1 MACNKITFIINPQ
14 AGNGLVKKE
23 WAKIRPRAKNRL
35 GNFSEYQT
43 RGPGDASILTKKAI
57 TSGSDLIVSVGGDGT
72 LNEVI
77 NGFVN
82 QDLSI
87 NKDALLGIV
96 PCGTGC
102 DFIKN
107 ILLPKSVDNLL
118 DLMAARQTR
127 LIDLGRIEL
136 MDHSGQKTTRFFHNV
151 TSFGLGGE
159 VDERVNN
166 TTKFFGGFISFIWAT
181 IVSVL
186 CYEKK
191 RISLYLDD
199 QPGQDFNTWNIAV
212 ANGQYHGGGMWIAPQ
227 AVIDDGWFD
236 ITVLG
241 DFSLLEVFMNLSK
254 LYKGT
259 HLKLKKVKTFRAKK
273 ISAHSNQKVL
283 LDVDG
288 EQPGTLPITIEMVH
302 NAIHIISPPNIP
314 TVSPITG

>member
-1 MACNKITFIINPQ
+1 LTEKVTFIVNPN
-14 AGNGLVKKE
+14 AGNGYVRKKWVE
-23 WAKIRPRAKNRL
+23 IKVRAEERL
-35 GNFSEYQT
+35 GPYDEHLT
-43 RGPGDASILTKKAI
+43 EGPGDATILTKKAI
-57 TSGSDLIVSVGGDGT
+57 ASGSNLIVSVGGDGT

-82 QDLSI
+82 HDFSI
-87 NKDALLGIV
+87 NKEVFLGLI

-102 DFIKN
+102 DFTKSVS
-107 ILLPKSVDNLL
+107 LPKSWDRLF
-118 DLMAARQTR
+118 DLIASRHTR
-127 LIDLGRIEL
+127 LIDLGKMEFL
-136 MDHSGQKTTRFFHNV
+136 DHRGQKVVRFFHNV
-151 TSFGLGGE
+151 ASFGLGGE
-159 VDERVNN
+159 VDERVNS

-186 CYEKK
+186 YYEKK

-199 QPGQDFNTWNIAV
+199 RPGLEFDTWNIAV

-259 HLKLKKVKTFRAKK
+259 HLKLTKVKTYRAKK
-273 ISAHSNQKVL
+273 ISARSDQKVL

-288 EQPGTLPITIEMVH
+288 EQPGTLPVNIEMVH
-302 NAIHIISPPNIP
+302 QAIHIIAPKENPNLA
-314 TVSPITG
+314 PIIC